1 MKRLFAFVGAL
12 LVAVPIAFAQT
23 WPYFPPPGTGSGTS
37 GQCLI
42 SGGAGVAPSWLSCST
57 GAGTVTSV
65 ALADASSTALYV
77 ISGSP
82 VTTSGTLTETL
93 ATESPNFV
101 LAGPASGVTAVQ
113 PTFRPLVNADI
124 PTPLSGIAIS
134 GAAGSFTTLA
144 ASSTVSG
151 TGFSTYLA
159 SPPAIG
165 GTAPAAVSANNLELA
180 ASQSAVGNGFYNGA
194 AGNQVNV
201 SIGGSNIG
209 DFTSTGLNS
218 MAVGASTASTGA
230 FTTLTTTGSVGM
242 TGAVVNIN
250 ASSNFNTNIN
260 TGSSTGSVVIGNTG
274 TTATIYG
281 TVSINASNNHTTA
294 INTGTSSGT
303 ITIGNSSNTGL
314 TTVAN
319 MAAATVGNDYV
330 CATTAGVLSIDTTT
344 CGASDEAFKE
354 KIKPLT
360 CHNNLCIDEVMKLQ
374 PVSFHFKASYD
385 PTDKSEHIGF
395 LAQDMEKVEPRL
407 VAYDAK
413 GKPSGVDYAKTS
425 ALLAKGEQDLQAE
438 VVALKAQNA
447 ALAGRLAALEHPKK
461 MAGKAASQ

>member
-113 PTFRPLVNADI
+113 PTFRALVNADI
-124 PTPLSGIAIS
+124 PTALSGIAIS

-165 GTAPAAVSANNLELA
+165 GTAAAA
-180 ASQSAVGNGFYNGA
+180 
-194 AGNQVNV
+194 
-201 SIGGSNIG
+201 
-209 DFTSTGLNS
+209 
-218 MAVGASTASTGA
+218 GA
-230 FTTLTTTGSVGM
+230 FTTITGN
-242 TGAVVNIN
+242 GAAN
-250 ASSNFNTNIN
+250 
-260 TGSSTGSVVIGNTG
+260 
-274 TTATIYG
+274 
-281 TVSINASNNHTTA
+281 INASNNAASNIGTGTTTSAVGIGGVDNVTNIGSPLNLTTA
-294 INTGTSSGT
+294 GGISANSWTTAGLALSGTAATLTDSTGTGT
-303 ITIGNSSNTGL
+303 ITTE
-314 TTVAN
+314 
-319 MAAATVGNDYV
+319 AAAALPAYTIA
-330 CATTAGVLSIDTTT
+330 ATNTSVTITNLAELYLPAPVAGRTSRRLILTLS
-344 CGASDEAFKE
+344 
-354 KIKPLT
+354 
-360 CHNNLCIDEVMKLQ
+360 
-374 PVSFHFKASYD
+374 
-385 PTDKSEHIGF
+385 
-395 LAQDMEKVEPRL
+395 
-407 VAYDAK
+407 
-413 GKPSGVDYAKTS
+413 
-425 ALLAKGEQDLQAE
+425 LQA
-438 VVALKAQNA
+438 AT
-447 ALAGRLAALEHPKK
+447 
-461 MAGKAASQ
+461 